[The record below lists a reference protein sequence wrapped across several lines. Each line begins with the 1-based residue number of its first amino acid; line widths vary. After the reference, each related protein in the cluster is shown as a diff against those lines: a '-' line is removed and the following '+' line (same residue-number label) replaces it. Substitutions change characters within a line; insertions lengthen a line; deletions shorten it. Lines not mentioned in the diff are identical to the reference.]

1 MYLLPREVIGS
12 TVIII
17 YIIIVPHPVSITLS
31 VNFITPLASLIILLS
46 YLSPGS

>member
-17 YIIIVPHPVSITLS
+17 YIIIVPHPVSIALS
-31 VNFITPLASLIILLS
+31 VNLLPRSLHLIILLS